1 MVVQHPLGHVLILSH
16 VSTSPGAPS
25 PWLICGSQTLQE
37 SSQLYH
43 SFIWNTLRNSASP
56 AFYSAAACS
65 QPPPAPLPPQA
76 GVGAQSPQ
84 LAASHTP
91 RLRSALCIW
100 LVTSGVTKGD
110 GNTGTPAGTLSPLPP
125 LRALPQQQGT
135 ELTQGRGHDQGRAQE
150 RSAWT
155 WGGHGQALGSWAE
168 TPPHQVPAWPV
179 GWGPGQRGAQPWG
192 WGSRT
197 VGFLL
202 LRGLFLK
209 LVILWFCVASQ
220 LNYMLGGTN
229 AFFCFF

>member
-37 SSQLYH
+37 SRQLYH

-76 GVGAQSPQ
+76 GVGAQTPQ

-91 RLRSALCIW
+91 LLRSALCIW

-110 GNTGTPAGTLSPLPP
+110 GNAGTPAGTLSPLPP

-135 ELTQGRGHDQGRAQE
+135 ELTQDRATRPGPCTGTQCLD
-150 RSAWT
+150 
-155 WGGHGQALGSWAE
+155 LGWAR
-168 TPPHQVPAWPV
+168 A
-179 GWGPGQRGAQPWG
+179 GPGQLGWDPPPPGASMAGGLGPWAARGTAMGLGEPHRRVSAP
-192 WGSRT
+192 SRSLSKIGDT
-197 VGFLL
+197 
-202 LRGLFLK
+202 
-209 LVILWFCVASQ
+209 LVLCCITA
-220 LNYMLGGTN
+220 
-229 AFFCFF
+229 